1 MGPTQSELELWV
13 RNFVVTHLLGGDYRG
28 PDPLQDR
35 ELDSLLLEEL
45 IDNVEETFGILLDEE
60 EISRENFATTSIF
73 ARVVLHNIE
82 RSPWLAPMQGRD
94 ASEDPTRLA

>member
-13 RNFVVTHLLGGDYRG
+13 RDFVVTHLLGGEYHG
-28 PDPLQDR
+28 PDPLQEG

-60 EISRENFATTSIF
+60 EIARENFATTSIF
-73 ARVVLHNIE
+73 ARVVSHNIE
-82 RSPWLAPMQGRD
+82 HSPWLARTKHME
-94 ASEDPTRLA
+94 ASENPSR